1 MASIDNLRDKIRS
14 NREVTRELSDTSS
27 TVSQQFNP
35 PGKETISQSPTD
47 SLISEIF
54 SEETDD
60 EVNFAQ
66 AFEPEP
72 VQQNSGPFSDAPPKK
87 GFALPFAHYFKH
99 REINRKML
107 FISLGVA
114 ALASFLSISY
124 LKGIAEP
131 LKGKSQMI
139 KVVALTQDVPS
150 RTVLTEEMVTI
161 KEIPSAYLP
170 EGVMEYKENMKLLGQ
185 VTTTA
190 LYKGEVIHSR
200 RVSLPSEDTGITA
213 ITPDGY
219 RPISITMDNA
229 SFIKPSSAERKE
241 YVDVIATLPD
251 PNPVRRGKL
260 ITIPVLQRAQVL
272 AVGNHMSAEAVNES
286 ASPASN
292 ITLAVPAE
300 RVNLMVI
307 LREKG
312 NFNVI
317 PRSSEDSSTQPERY
331 TVEEIEDALQGKFE
345 AEKVAVEPAAVVVEP
360 KEIKE
365 EPEAALVDLSAP
377 VRQPAYRAP
386 ARKPVYR
393 APARKPVYRAPARPA
408 ARPAAVKPA
417 VKKPYRAPLVINGG
431 VVTQG
436 GGK

>member
-1 MASIDNLRDKIRS
+1 MASMDNLRDKIRS
-14 NREVTRELSDTSS
+14 KRDNTRELNDTSN
-27 TVSQQFNP
+27 TVSQHFDQAINE
-35 PGKETISQSPTD
+35 PGSQSPTD

-54 SEETDD
+54 SD
-60 EVNFAQ
+60 ESDENLNISQ

-72 VQQNSGPFSDAPPKK
+72 EQHKVSPSQASNKK
-87 GFALPFAHYFKH
+87 EFALPFAHYFKH
-99 REINRKML
+99 KEINRKML
-107 FISLGVA
+107 VISLGVA

-139 KVVALTQDVPS
+139 KVVSLTQDVPP
-150 RTVLTEEMVTI
+150 RTVLTEKMVTI
-161 KEIPSAYLP
+161 KEIPAAYLS
-170 EGVMEYKENMKLLGQ
+170 EGVLEYKENMKLLGQ

-190 LYKGEVIHSR
+190 LYKGEVVHSR
-200 RVSLPSEDTGITA
+200 RVSLPSENTGITA
-213 ITPDGY
+213 ITPEGF
-219 RPISITMDNA
+219 RPISIRMDNA
-229 SFIKPSSAERKE
+229 SFIKPSSTERKE

-272 AVGNHMSAEAVNES
+272 AVGNHLSADSVNAS
-286 ASPASN
+286 ASPSN
-292 ITLAVPAE
+292 HITLAVPAD

-345 AEKVAVEPAAVVVEP
+345 AEKVAVKPEPTPAPVVV
-360 KEIKE
+360 KE
-365 EPEAALVDLSAP
+365 EPKVEAPLVDLSAP
-377 VRQPAYRAP
+377 ARKPAYRAPARRPAYRAP
-386 ARKPVYR
+386 ARKPAYR
-393 APARKPVYRAPARPA
+393 APARRPA
-408 ARPAAVKPA
+408 AKPA
-417 VKKPYRAPLVINGG
+417 RKPVRAPVVINGG
-431 VVTQG
+431 VITQG
-436 GGK
+436 GK